1 MSKLKDCYN
10 SYDGKIFYS
19 DSSIADD
26 ELNPLG
32 LSFS

>member
-1 MSKLKDCYN
+1 MSKHKDCYN
-10 SYDGKIFYS
+10 SNDGKNFYS
-19 DSSIADD
+19 DSSIADE